1 MNTITDIVPPTDID
15 RIIGVFGNRIL
26 ARTTTGELAETT
38 IAEIP
43 ATPEDWRRTL
53 TGVTVRPGSVVW
65 SIADEDGVDAETF
78 DAEVKADTA
87 KRWNW

>member
-1 MNTITDIVPPTDID
+1 MTTTDIVPANDID
-15 RIIGVFGNRIL
+15 RILGVFGNRIL
-26 ARTTTGELAETT
+26 ARTTTSELAETT
-38 IAEIP
+38 LSEIP
-43 ATPEDWRRTL
+43 ATAEDWRRTL
-53 TGVTVRPGSVVW
+53 IGVTIRPGSVVW